1 MRTIEGRRWGKRYAC
16 GCTLPDTSAA
26 CAGDTCPEHAGAIVE
41 CGYIVRDE
49 AALQAEDREL
59 DQLIE
64 DLKRAAYSAVLLDGP
79 DVQAAVDAL
88 GEYVAEIRAPAPTN
102 PAEKGPAPLPA
113 EHLLRVREIRDQIHT
128 PEYRA
133 AMDAALALLEPAP
146 QPFGAL
152 PELVDGNMTER
163 ECVPQDGTL
172 RYWVDGEWRTEGET
186 RWVVRWHVNDTG
198 MADEEDFD
206 LIDLTEKVAQY
217 KSRAAAQRKARAVAG
232 DSYHGC
238 AEVVQQRVQQWED
251 SPDPELGEWEDVR
264 SEWIPA

>member
-1 MRTIEGRRWGKRYAC
+1 MS
-16 GCTLPDTSAA
+16 PDLVSDSLDDWWAA
-26 CAGDTCPEHAGAIVE
+26 CPDDDTLARRGTVPYTG
-41 CGYIVRDE
+41 GVRSTM
-49 AALQAEDREL
+49 DRL
-59 DQLIE
+59 TG
-64 DLKRAAYSAVLLDGP
+64 K
-79 DVQAAVDAL
+79 
-88 GEYVAEIRAPAPTN
+88 
-102 PAEKGPAPLPA
+102 
-113 EHLLRVREIRDQIHT
+113 
-128 PEYRA
+128 
-133 AMDAALALLEPAP
+133 
-146 QPFGAL
+146 
-152 PELVDGNMTER
+152 
-163 ECVPQDGTL
+163 DGTM